1 MKEITKL
8 MIKKYELMKFG
19 YDFMGY
25 DIINKN
31 NLSFHHLIIPHRD
44 CRAMGLGEGY
54 LEWNGAILNQNTSH
68 NYLHLIETKDYDMFL
83 AITSELIDEN
93 IKGHLDIDN
102 LRRIHDILECF
113 EREHS
118 NDRSKK
124 GKVLIKQEYMRRRKF

>member
-8 MIKKYELMKFG
+8 MIKKYELMKLG

-68 NYLHLIETKDYDMFL
+68 DYLHLIEAKDYDMFL

-93 IKGHLDIDN
+93 VKGHLDIDN